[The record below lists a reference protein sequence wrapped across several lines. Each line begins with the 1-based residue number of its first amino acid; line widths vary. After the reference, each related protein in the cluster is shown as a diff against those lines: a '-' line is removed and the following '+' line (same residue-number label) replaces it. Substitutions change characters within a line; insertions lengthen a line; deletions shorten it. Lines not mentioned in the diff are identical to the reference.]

1 MTGFIIAL
9 LLCFVPFAAISAEP
23 HPETITRQ
31 QFEQWFDE
39 VSNWGRWGEDD
50 ELGTLNLITSE
61 SKVKA
66 AALVKRGVT
75 VSLALDL
82 NKVKSEYNPRPLEH
96 TFSVST
102 FGSQTFVSDTY
113 AVYYHG
119 SAHSHISGLAHVV
132 HKDKMY
138 NGFLADLTEPGRSG
152 KLGIDNLKDGVFTRG
167 VLVDMAWFRGVDYL
181 EPGDAITA
189 ADLEAWEARTRVTLG
204 SGDALLVRTGRW
216 QRTRQIGPSHLTDGA
231 AGLHASVA
239 RWLKQRD
246 VAIVGSDG
254 ASDVIPSGV
263 GDLLIPF
270 NELALAGMGMPLLN
284 NLDLDVL
291 ADEALKHGRWEFL
304 FVCAPLR
311 VQGGTGAPLNP
322 LAVF

>member
-1 MTGFIIAL
+1 
-9 LLCFVPFAAISAEP
+9 
-23 HPETITRQ
+23 
-31 QFEQWFDE
+31 
-39 VSNWGRWGEDD
+39 
-50 ELGTLNLITSE
+50 
-61 SKVKA
+61 
-66 AALVKRGVT
+66 
-75 VSLALDL
+75 
-82 NKVKSEYNPRPLEH
+82 
-96 TFSVST
+96 
-102 FGSQTFVSDTY
+102 
-113 AVYYHG
+113 
-119 SAHSHISGLAHVV
+119 
-132 HKDKMY
+132 MY